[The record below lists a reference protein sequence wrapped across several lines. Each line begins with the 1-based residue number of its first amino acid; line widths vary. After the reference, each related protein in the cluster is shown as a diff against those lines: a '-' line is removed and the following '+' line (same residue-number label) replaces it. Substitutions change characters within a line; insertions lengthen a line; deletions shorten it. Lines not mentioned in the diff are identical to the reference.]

1 MMMQVPVD
9 GPPSPK
15 TAAHMEYLRRLEEA
29 TKLKK
34 PRKSAKPVRLAKK
47 EAGFDLH
54 WAGANRQRTGGK
66 LKKAARPLAAL
77 APPENARRTWGR
89 TAAPAA
95 AAPPTKS
102 DDEYDDDFDERRR
115 ARGGVGRLGP
125 RRGAAVA
132 GGLRADRRARRVQ
145 AGRAKAAD
153 DGVVEA
159 TPEAAPAPAEAV
171 VEEAPAEAAAEAVVE
186 AVVEVPPA
194 IAPPAIAPPAIAPP
208 AIAPPA
214 IAPPA
219 IAPRAEPFVATVRIR
234 NGWGNARIAGLDGLA
249 LVGGD
254 GAVIEVA
261 PDALRLLAGSPPR
274 PAPASSRSAAE
285 LARLTAPP
293 ASRRRDLAAKSWVA
307 RIPTDGPHVALAVGA
322 GVLDRAGARLRVWNC
337 SASAKAIGGVADEPG
352 ALGARSI
359 EGSGWFDV
367 ALTAPAAVPA
377 ELAAAAPT
385 PAAEAAPTPAEEAPP
400 APKPAPRDAPAT
412 TGGAAAALVTPDDA
426 EASGIVAD
434 ASATLPTPRA
444 AALDLASPPKPKPTP
459 RSRRPRTQGPE
470 EPEDD
475 EAAPAEAAPAPA
487 APRRAAARRTLSQ
500 VLGRARRG
508 APRELPR
515 RKPRNE
521 ASLLESW
528 DSLAQF
534 SSKSGRG
541 SRAGASA
548 LGDSFADSVAGAP
561 GDADSFVEDD
571 DDEVFEGVPTL
582 PSGRVLTLFDDRGA
596 PVAPVAIAATP
607 SMEGHDPRTP
617 ENLCDGVYDTSDEL
631 RAWLCPF
638 DAAEPPTVTL
648 ELAPASQP
656 PTTLAMLRLWN
667 YNASRTAS
675 RGARFLRCFLDGV
688 KIFEGEAE
696 KDEEDEALDRL
707 LEVARPSTADRLEDS
722 VADEAPVVARD
733 AGEAAAL
740 ASSAAVP
747 NSNLQLDFNVHN
759 YNKSPRT
766 RGARTLVVEADG
778 APLRTVE
785 LRPAPGRAVDFG
797 QLVSF
802 DEPPAAAGPA
812 RAAPLLG
819 RPYYVGLDGI
829 RLVGEDGREIP
840 VDARRV
846 DAVPRSVRVLGAGF
860 ADDARLPANLFSG
873 KRGVPW
879 LAPNLCSYAGE
890 AQLPEENELF
900 VFLDAPRRLAGVALT
915 NYAKTPS
922 RGVREL
928 SLFVDGVLVSR
939 NVLKRAD
946 EVAPG
951 EAQHVLFTH
960 DRHDRR
966 PANVEPQD
974 VLCIDEN
981 QVRVRSKAMFEPDRA
996 LGKFETV
1003 DLAARPATSVVR

>member
-89 TAAPAA
+89 TAAPG

-102 DDEYDDDFDERRR
+102 DDEYDDDFDESGDEPAAASGGWVLDAAPPSPEVFARTVVPDAFKQAARKAPRRR
-115 ARGGVGRLGP
+115 R
-125 RRGAAVA
+125 
-132 GGLRADRRARRVQ
+132 
-145 AGRAKAAD
+145 
-153 DGVVEA
+153 VEA
-159 TPEAAPAPAEAV
+159 TPEAAPVEAPPGPSRGAARGAPAARRDVVLAVLAAVEAAPGDDDAAAGPRRAVAAGLEAPAEAV
-171 VEEAPAEAAAEAVVE
+171 VEEAPAEAGAEAVVE
-186 AVVEVPPA
+186 
-194 IAPPAIAPPAIAPP
+194 APPAIAPPAIAPP
-208 AIAPPA
+208 AIAPP
-214 IAPPA
+214 P
-219 IAPRAEPFVATVRIR
+219 
-234 NGWGNARIAGLDGLA
+234 
-249 LVGGD
+249 
-254 GAVIEVA
+254 
-261 PDALRLLAGSPPR
+261 
-274 PAPASSRSAAE
+274 
-285 LARLTAPP
+285 
-293 ASRRRDLAAKSWVA
+293 SRRR
-307 RIPTDGPHVALAVGA
+307 H
-322 GVLDRAGARLRVWNC
+322 
-337 SASAKAIGGVADEPG
+337 
-352 ALGARSI
+352 
-359 EGSGWFDV
+359 
-367 ALTAPAAVPA
+367 
-377 ELAAAAPT
+377 
-385 PAAEAAPTPAEEAPP
+385 
-400 APKPAPRDAPAT
+400 
-412 TGGAAAALVTPDDA
+412 
-426 EASGIVAD
+426 
-434 ASATLPTPRA
+434 RA
-444 AALDLASPPKPKPTP
+444 A
-459 RSRRPRTQGPE
+459 GH
-470 EPEDD
+470 
-475 EAAPAEAAPAPA
+475 
-487 APRRAAARRTLSQ
+487 RAA
-500 VLGRARRG
+500 GRALRRHEPV
-508 APRELPR
+508 A
-515 RKPRNE
+515 
-521 ASLLESW
+521 A
-528 DSLAQF
+528 
-534 SSKSGRG
+534 
-541 SRAGASA
+541 RARWRSA

-571 DDEVFEGVPTL
+571 DDEAFEGVPTL
-582 PSGRVLTLFDDRGA
+582 PSGRVLTVQILSTWGDPHYVGLHGLELFDDRGA

-617 ENLCDGVYDTSDEL
+617 ENLCDGVTTLPTSS
-631 RAWLCPF
+631 AWLCPF

-675 RGARFLRCFLDGV
+675 TRGARFLRCFLDGV
-688 KIFEGEAE
+688 KIFEGEVRQAPGTLEDCRDEAECVLFTYDAGVLATIEGRDDAAAARRKAE

-733 AGEAAAL
+733 AGERPAGAGVLCRRLRLRLAATWGDAHWVGL
-740 ASSAAVP
+740 TGLRVLGERGP
-747 NSNLQLDFNVHN
+747 VELDFSKIAATPRDLKSLGHAGDPRTLDKLFDGCHATRDDAHMWLVPFDGATKPVVDVDLGAPTRVFGLEVHN
-759 YNKSPRT
+759 YNKSPEDAL

-802 DEPPAAAGPA
+802 DEPPAKPPGPLRAAGAPGATLLRRPRRDSA
-812 RAAPLLG
+812 RRRG
-819 RPYYVGLDGI
+819 RARD
-829 RLVGEDGREIP
+829 P
-840 VDARRV
+840 VDARA

>member
-89 TAAPAA
+89 TAA
-95 AAPPTKS
+95 
-102 DDEYDDDFDERRR
+102 RRR
-115 ARGGVGRLGP
+115 A
-125 RRGAAVA
+125 
-132 GGLRADRRARRVQ
+132 ARRN
-145 AGRAKAAD
+145 RTTSL
-153 DGVVEA
+153 E
-159 TPEAAPAPAEAV
+159 APAEAV

-186 AVVEVPPA
+186 AVV
-194 IAPPAIAPPAIAPP
+194 
-208 AIAPPA
+208 
-214 IAPPA
+214 
-219 IAPRAEPFVATVRIR
+219 EPFVATVRIR

-307 RIPTDGPHVALAVGA
+307 RIPTDGPVHVALAVGA

-359 EGSGWFDV
+359 EVEVDGALVFAGELPRRARDAKGSGWFDV

-377 ELAAAAPT
+377 ELAAAAPA

-400 APKPAPRDAPAT
+400 APKPAPLETPGDDGR
-412 TGGAAAALVTPDDA
+412 GGRRARLR
-426 EASGIVAD
+426 ASLWLSSRRRG
-434 ASATLPTPRA
+434 

-475 EAAPAEAAPAPA
+475 EAAPAAAGAGG
-487 APRRAAARRTLSQ
+487 AAASRRRPRRTLSQ

-534 SSKSGRG
+534 SSKSR
-541 SRAGASA
+541 SRLARAGASA

-582 PSGRVLTLFDDRGA
+582 PSGRVLTVQILSTWGDPHYVGLHGLELFDDRGA

-675 RGARFLRCFLDGV
+675 TRGARFLRCFLDGV
-688 KIFEGEAE
+688 KIFEGEVRQAPGTLEDCRDEAECVLFTYDAGVLATIEGATRPRRRKAE

-733 AGEAAAL
+733 AGERPAGAGVVCRRLRLRLAATWGDAHWVGLTGLRVLGERGPVELDFSKIAATPRDLKSLGHAGDPRTLDKLFDGCHATRDDAHMWLVPFDGATKPVVDVDLSAAARL
-740 ASSAAVP
+740 RP
-747 NSNLQLDFNVHN
+747 RGPQLQQVARAL
-759 YNKSPRT
+759 R
-766 RGARTLVVEADG
+766 ARTLVVEADG

-802 DEPPAAAGPA
+802 DEPRRPRALSV
-812 RAAPLLG
+812 AAPG
-819 RPYYVGLDGI
+819 A
-829 RLVGEDGREIP
+829 
-840 VDARRV
+840 AR
-846 DAVPRSVRVLGAGF
+846 
-860 ADDARLPANLFSG
+860 
-873 KRGVPW
+873 
-879 LAPNLCSYAGE
+879 CS
-890 AQLPEENELF
+890 
-900 VFLDAPRRLAGVALT
+900 RT
-915 NYAKTPS
+915 T
-922 RGVREL
+922 
-928 SLFVDGVLVSR
+928 
-939 NVLKRAD
+939 
-946 EVAPG
+946 
-951 EAQHVLFTH
+951 
-960 DRHDRR
+960 RR
-966 PANVEPQD
+966 P
-974 VLCIDEN
+974 CC
-981 QVRVRSKAMFEPDRA
+981 RA
-996 LGKFETV
+996 GRCC
-1003 DLAARPATSVVR
+1003 AS

>member
-1 MMMQVPVD
+1 
-9 GPPSPK
+9 
-15 TAAHMEYLRRLEEA
+15 MEYLRRLEEA

-89 TAAPAA
+89 TAAP
-95 AAPPTKS
+95 
-102 DDEYDDDFDERRR
+102 
-115 ARGGVGRLGP
+115 
-125 RRGAAVA
+125 GA
-132 GGLRADRRARRVQ
+132 RADEIGRRVFARTVVPDAFKQ
-145 AGRAKAAD
+145 AARAKAAAD
-153 DGVVEA
+153 DDVVEA
-159 TPEAAPAPAEAV
+159 TPEAAPVEAPPGPPRGAARGAPAA
-171 VEEAPAEAAAEAVVE
+171 
-186 AVVEVPPA
+186 
-194 IAPPAIAPPAIAPP
+194 
-208 AIAPPA
+208 
-214 IAPPA
+214 
-219 IAPRAEPFVATVRIR
+219 
-234 NGWGNARIAGLDGLA
+234 
-249 LVGGD
+249 
-254 GAVIEVA
+254 
-261 PDALRLLAGSPPR
+261 
-274 PAPASSRSAAE
+274 
-285 LARLTAPP
+285 
-293 ASRRRDLAAKSWVA
+293 RRDV
-307 RIPTDGPHVALAVGA
+307 
-322 GVLDRAGARLRVWNC
+322 
-337 SASAKAIGGVADEPG
+337 AIGGVADEPG

-359 EGSGWFDV
+359 EVEVDGALVFAGELPRRARDAKGSGWFDV

-400 APKPAPRDAPAT
+400 APKPAPLEAP
-412 TGGAAAALVTPDDA
+412 GGD
-426 EASGIVAD
+426 G
-434 ASATLPTPRA
+434 R
-444 AALDLASPPKPKPTP
+444 
-459 RSRRPRTQGPE
+459 GG
-470 EPEDD
+470 
-475 EAAPAEAAPAPA
+475 
-487 APRRAAARRTLSQ
+487 RRARPSDA
-500 VLGRARRG
+500 LGA

-534 SSKSGRG
+534 SSKSR
-541 SRAGASA
+541 SRLARAGASA

-582 PSGRVLTLFDDRGA
+582 PSGRVLTVQILSTWGDPHYVGLHGLELFDDRGA

-617 ENLCDGVYDTSDEL
+617 ENLCDGVTTLPTS

-675 RGARFLRCFLDGV
+675 TRGARFLRCFLDGV
-688 KIFEGEAE
+688 KIFEGEVRQAPGTLEDCRDEAECVLFTYDAGVLATIEGRDDAAAARRKAE

-733 AGEAAAL
+733 AGERPAGAGVVCRRLRLRLAATWGDAHWVGL
-740 ASSAAVP
+740 TGLRVLGERGP
-747 NSNLQLDFNVHN
+747 VELDFSKIAATPRDLKSLGHAGDPRTLDKLFDGCHATRDDAHMWLVPFDGATKPVVDVDLGAPTRVFGLEVHN
-759 YNKSPRT
+759 YNKSPEDAL

-802 DEPPAAAGPA
+802 DEPPAKPPGPLRVRPPVRGA
-812 RAAPLLG
+812 VLADYETPLLPRG
-819 RPYYVGLDGI
+819 SLLRFVIHSSWGDPYYVGLDGI

>member
-89 TAAPAA
+89 TARRPP
-95 AAPPTKS
+95 PPTKS
-102 DDEYDDDFDERRR
+102 DDEYDDDFDESGDEPAAASGGWVLDAAPPSPEVF
-115 ARGGVGRLGP
+115 ARTV
-125 RRGAAVA
+125 VT
-132 GGLRADRRARRVQ
+132 VQ
-145 AGRAKAAD
+145 AGAKAAD
-153 DGVVEA
+153 DDVVEA
-159 TPEAAPAPAEAV
+159 TPEAAPVEAPPGPPSRRGSRRAARRDVVLAVLAAVEAAPATTTPPPRSALAAVAAGLEAPAEAV

-261 PDALRLLAGSPPR
+261 PT
-274 PAPASSRSAAE
+274 RSG
-285 LARLTAPP
+285 
-293 ASRRRDLAAKSWVA
+293 SRRVAAAA
-307 RIPTDGPHVALAVGA
+307 RA
-322 GVLDRAGARLRVWNC
+322 GVEP
-337 SASAKAIGGVADEPG
+337 AIGGVADEPG

-359 EGSGWFDV
+359 EVEVDGALVFAGELPRRARDAKGSGWFDV

-400 APKPAPRDAPAT
+400 ALKPAP
-412 TGGAAAALVTPDDA
+412 
-426 EASGIVAD
+426 
-434 ASATLPTPRA
+434 
-444 AALDLASPPKPKPTP
+444 
-459 RSRRPRTQGPE
+459 SRRPGDDGRGGRRALFVE
-470 EPEDD
+470 EPV
-475 EAAPAEAAPAPA
+475 AA
-487 APRRAAARRTLSQ
+487 
-500 VLGRARRG
+500 
-508 APRELPR
+508 
-515 RKPRNE
+515 
-521 ASLLESW
+521 
-528 DSLAQF
+528 
-534 SSKSGRG
+534 
-541 SRAGASA
+541 RAGASA

-582 PSGRVLTLFDDRGA
+582 PSGRVLTVQILSTWGDPHYVGLHGLELFDDRGA

-675 RGARFLRCFLDGV
+675 TRGARFLRCFLDGV

-733 AGEAAAL
+733 AGERPAGAGVVCRRLRLRLAATWGDAHWVGL
-740 ASSAAVP
+740 TGLRVLGERGP
-747 NSNLQLDFNVHN
+747 VELDFSKIAATPRDLKSLGHAGDPRTLDKLFDGCHATRDDAHMWLVPFDGATKPVVDVDLGAPTRVFGLEVHN
-759 YNKSPRT
+759 YNKSPEDAL

-802 DEPPAAAGPA
+802 DEPPAKPPGPLRVRPPVRGA
-812 RAAPLLG
+812 VLADYETPLLPRG
-819 RPYYVGLDGI
+819 SLLRFVIHSSWGDPYYVGLDGI

-840 VDARRV
+840 WARRV

-873 KRGVPW
+873 S
-879 LAPNLCSYAGE
+879 AA
-890 AQLPEENELF
+890 
-900 VFLDAPRRLAGVALT
+900 
-915 NYAKTPS
+915 
-922 RGVREL
+922 
-928 SLFVDGVLVSR
+928 
-939 NVLKRAD
+939 VLKRAD